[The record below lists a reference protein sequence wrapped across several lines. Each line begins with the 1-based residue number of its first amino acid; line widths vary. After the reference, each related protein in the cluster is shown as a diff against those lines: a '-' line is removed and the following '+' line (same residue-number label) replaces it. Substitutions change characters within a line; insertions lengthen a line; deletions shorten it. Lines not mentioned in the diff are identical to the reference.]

1 MKDKLYTVSI
11 SSLLR
16 VNTSLDEFPSLKTAY
31 VDSSIGVMVL
41 LGSRRKVQQKSL
53 FHMECAIKRSKVKFG
68 SALLALTMFRT
79 LAVRE
84 HRVFTLCREAGS
96 LLFHDIPIHAI
107 NNWLRSSLIIRLQP
121 DIWSEE
127 TSDVYV
133 DIRTSDDR
141 VLCDIGDV
149 CHWGGGGQFGRISG
163 PASSVVLRQISQLFV
178 LPDIHQMIL
187 SGRFRLLSCHSWFR
201 ISPPRAKRL
210 DVRSHL

>member
-1 MKDKLYTVSI
+1 
-11 SSLLR
+11 
-16 VNTSLDEFPSLKTAY
+16 
-31 VDSSIGVMVL
+31 MVL
-41 LGSRRKVQQKSL
+41 LGSRRKVQQKSFL
-53 FHMECAIKRSKVKFG
+53 HIECAIKRYKVKFG

-79 LAVRE
+79 LA
-84 HRVFTLCREAGS
+84 AGS
-96 LLFHDIPIHAI
+96 LLFHDILIHAI
-107 NNWLRSSLIIRLQP
+107 NNWLRSSLIIRPL

-149 CHWGGGGQFGRISG
+149 CHWGGGGQFGRISE

-187 SGRFRLLSCHSWFR
+187 SGRFRLLSR
-201 ISPPRAKRL
+201 
-210 DVRSHL
+210 HLV